1 MDFNTFLSKDF
12 KLFSYWKSRIVYLI
26 IIINIAESFNALE
39 NDLFIESLLNNS
51 IDVFL
56 FSISSFNKF
65 KYLLEL
71 IKVLCL
77 ESIP

>member
-1 MDFNTFLSKDF
+1 M
-12 KLFSYWKSRIVYLI
+12 
-26 IIINIAESFNALE
+26 IINIAESLNAFE
-39 NDLFIESLLNNS
+39 KDLFIESLLNNS
-51 IDVFL
+51 IETFL

-77 ESIP
+77 DSIP